1 MKVNNPN
8 KTFRVLKIYEK
19 LSAGDGLVR
28 KELADYFDVSKKT
41 IKRDIKEINRYFQE
55 IDNNYHKDYINYDYQ
70 NKAYFLNHDQKLS
83 FTQKEILAIVKV
95 ILESRAFCK
104 EETEQIIN
112 KLINRVPLNLQ
123 SNIKEVIANELYH
136 YTELDHQSKLL
147 DLIWKTSL
155 AVKENRVIK
164 IKYNSLNKDNYVER
178 KIEPQGLMFSEF
190 YFYLIA
196 NHYEQK
202 DDFKIVYRLDRIEE
216 IEVLTEHFKVNYTD
230 RFQEGE
236 FRKRVQFMYPGKLM
250 KLKLK
255 FWGKSIEAVL
265 DRLPTAEIIDIK
277 DGKYIIETEVF
288 GKGIKMWLLSQG
300 DKLEV
305 LEPKEFR
312 EEFRNLILKMK
323 NIYLKGE
330 IE

>member
-1 MKVNNPN
+1 MKATNQN
-8 KTFRVLKIYEK
+8 KTYRVLRIYEK
-19 LSAGDGLVR
+19 LIAGDGLVR
-28 KELADYFDVSKKT
+28 KELADCFDVSKKT

-70 NKAYFLNHDQKLS
+70 NKAHFLNHDQKLN

-112 KLINRVPLNLQ
+112 KLINRVPFNLQ

-136 YTELDHQSKLL
+136 YSELEHQSKLL

-155 AVKENRVIK
+155 AVKENRVIE
-164 IKYNSLNKDNYVER
+164 IKYSSLSKDNLVER
-178 KIEPQGLMFSEF
+178 KIEPQGLMFSEY

-196 NHYEQK
+196 HHYKQK

-216 IEVLTEHFKVNYTD
+216 IQISTEHFKVNYTD

-250 KLKLK
+250 KLKFK
-255 FWGKSIEAVL
+255 FWGDSIEAVL
-265 DRLPTAEIIDIK
+265 DRLPTAEIIDEEN
-277 DGKYIIETEVF
+277 GKYIIKAEVF

-305 LEPKEFR
+305 IEPLKFR
-312 EEFRNLILKMK
+312 EDFIKIVENL
-323 NIYLKGE
+323 NQIY
-330 IE
+330 

>member
-1 MKVNNPN
+1 MKVTNQN
-8 KTFRVLKIYEK
+8 KTYRVLRIYEK

-70 NKAYFLNHDQKLS
+70 NKAYFLNYDQKLN

-155 AVKENRVIK
+155 AVKENRVIE
-164 IKYNSLNKDNYVER
+164 IRYNSLSKDNLVER
-178 KIEPQGLMFSEF
+178 KIEPQGLMFSEY

-196 NHYEQK
+196 HHYEQK

-216 IEVLTEHFKVNYTD
+216 IQILTEHFKVNYID

-250 KLKLK
+250 KLKFK
-255 FWGKSIEAVL
+255 FWGDSIEAVL
-265 DRLPTAEIIDIK
+265 DRLPTAEIIDEE
-277 DGKYIIETEVF
+277 DGKYIVEAEVF

-305 LEPKEFR
+305 LEPKGFR
-312 EEFRNLILKMK
+312 KELINVILKMK
-323 NIYLKGE
+323 NIY
-330 IE
+330 

>member
-1 MKVNNPN
+1 MKATNQN
-8 KTFRVLKIYEK
+8 KTYRVLRIYEK
-19 LSAGDGLVR
+19 LSAGDGIER
-28 KELADYFDVSKKT
+28 KDLADYFDVSKKT
-41 IKRDIKEINRYFQE
+41 IKRDLKEINGYFQDL
-55 IDNNYHKDYINYDYQ
+55 DNNYQEEYIKYDYKQ
-70 NKAYFLNHDQKLS
+70 GAYFLNNDDKLKL
-83 FTQKEILAIVKV
+83 TQKEILAIVKV
-95 ILESRAFCK
+95 LLESRAFCK

-136 YTELDHQSKLL
+136 YSELEHQSKLL

-155 AVKENRVIK
+155 AVKENKVIK
-164 IKYNSLNKDNYVER
+164 IKYNSLSKDNLVER
-178 KIEPQGLMFSEF
+178 KIEPQGLMFSEY

-196 NHYEQK
+196 HHYEQK

-216 IEVLTEHFKVNYTD
+216 IQILTEHFKVNYID

-250 KLKLK
+250 KLKFK
-255 FWGKSIEAVL
+255 FWGDSIEAVL
-265 DRLPTAEIIDIK
+265 DRLPTAEIIDK
-277 DGKYIIETEVF
+277 EKGKHIVEAEVF

-305 LEPKEFR
+305 LEPEEFR
-312 EEFRNLILKMK
+312 EEIKIIINSMDNFYN
-323 NIYLKGE
+323 
-330 IE
+330 